1 MKKTLICLLLGA
13 ALLLAGACA
22 KDNKSAYDG
31 PAEVKVPVLLYHHM
45 DDTGEGDATIKTET
59 FYSHLD
65 ALQAAGYES
74 VSLNELSAFARG
86 EGALP
91 EKCVLICFDDG
102 YMSTY
107 KLAYPRLRALG
118 MNAAVFVIGVSVG
131 KDTYKDTGMPMIPK
145 FGWDEAREM
154 TASGLIEIQ
163 SHTYDMHQAELYDGP
178 GCRESARRLEGETE
192 EEYEKA
198 FLSDLERSVT
208 EIERN
213 TGGRVIA
220 LSYPHGLAEE
230 NTDALARSAGIELT
244 FTTVPESNTV
254 KRGDTLCLYSLSRY
268 SIDDIT
274 AQELLALLET
284 DGENG

>member
-1 MKKTLICLLLGA
+1 MRKILICLLLCA
-13 ALLLAGACA
+13 ALLSAGACA
-22 KDNKSAYDG
+22 KNDKSAYEG
-31 PAEVKVPVLLYHHM
+31 PSEVRVPILLYHHM
-45 DDTGEGDATIKTET
+45 NDTGEGDATIKTET

-65 ALQAAGYES
+65 ALKAAGYET

-107 KLAYPRLRALG
+107 SLAYPRLRALG
-118 MNAAVFVIGVSVG
+118 MKAAVFVIGVSVG
-131 KDTYKDTGMPMIPK
+131 KDTYKDTGVPMIPK

-163 SHTYDMHQAELYDGP
+163 SHTYDMHQSELYDGP
-178 GCRESARRLEGETE
+178 LCRESARRLEGETE

-213 TGGRVIA
+213 TGERAIA

-254 KRGDTLCLYSLSRY
+254 RRGDTLCLYSLGRY

-284 DGENG
+284 DEKNG